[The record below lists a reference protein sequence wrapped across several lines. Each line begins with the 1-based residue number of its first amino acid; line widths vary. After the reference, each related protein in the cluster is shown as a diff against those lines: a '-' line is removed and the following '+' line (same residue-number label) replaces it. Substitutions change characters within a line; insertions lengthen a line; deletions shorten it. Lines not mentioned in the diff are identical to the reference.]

1 MQVINVDAIH
11 AWSVMKLTP
20 RQYRH
25 GYQVAAANV
34 QIEMLAHGL
43 LEATAAAV
51 KNEPVTS
58 SNESLSQN
66 PSNDSRGQTVGW
78 NHSADAGTVNKMH
91 HHSAVATPCMTR

>member
-1 MQVINVDAIH
+1 MQVINVEAIH
-11 AWSVMKLTP
+11 AWSVIKLTP
-20 RQYRH
+20 RQYRV

-34 QIEMLAHGL
+34 QIAMLDHGL

-51 KNEPVTS
+51 KNDPATS
-58 SNESLSQN
+58 SIESLSQN

-91 HHSAVATPCMTR
+91 HHNAVATPCITK

>member
-1 MQVINVDAIH
+1 
-11 AWSVMKLTP
+11 MKLTP

-66 PSNDSRGQTVGW
+66 PSNDSRGQFVGW
-78 NHSADAGTVNKMH
+78 NHSADAGTKNKKRTTRTPWRRLVLQNKPRSIYE
-91 HHSAVATPCMTR
+91 HSCNRV